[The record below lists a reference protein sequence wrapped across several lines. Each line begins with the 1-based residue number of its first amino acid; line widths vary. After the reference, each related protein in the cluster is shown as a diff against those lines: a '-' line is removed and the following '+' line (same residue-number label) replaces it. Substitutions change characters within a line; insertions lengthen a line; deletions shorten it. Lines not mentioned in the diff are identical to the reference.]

1 MNGRRWIRRLGAV
14 QANEMGNGKILVS
27 NINIIHEHIIHV
39 PNEGQR
45 EEIYWLLLGS
55 VKKKPIKKLVLS
67 KRPFELRN
75 FSKVISSGNK

>member
-1 MNGRRWIRRLGAV
+1 MNGRRWIKRLGAV
-14 QANEMGNGKILVS
+14 QANEIGNEKILVS

-55 VKKKPIKKLVLS
+55 VKTANK
-67 KRPFELRN
+67 E
-75 FSKVISSGNK
+75 ISLEQKTF